1 MKNFQRQTTCLALV
15 AQLGGL
21 ACASRP
27 TAPPPPDPAPGTA
40 DAPYVIGVRDLLR
53 ISVWQN
59 AAITLDVPV
68 RPDGKVSVPLIDDVT
83 AAGLTPVQLKDVIE
97 KELSKSV
104 EAPEVTVIVLEINSR
119 FVTVSGR
126 VTKTARVPVTE
137 HMRVVE
143 AIALAGGFDEFA
155 NRSNVRVVRRQPDD
169 KEIEYRFDYD
179 AYMSGRAPNTN
190 FLLQAGD
197 VVYVPD

>member
-1 MKNFQRQTTCLALV
+1 MKKFQSRTACLGIVTLI
-15 AQLGGL
+15 GI

-27 TAPPPPDPAPGTA
+27 TAAPPPDPTPGTA
-40 DAPYVIGVRDLLR
+40 DAPYVIGVKDLLR

-59 AAITLDVPV
+59 TAITVDVPV

-83 AAGLTPVQLKDVIE
+83 AAGLTPVQLKEVIT
-97 KELSKSV
+97 KELEKSV
-104 EAPEVTVIVLEINSR
+104 ESPDVTVIVLEINSR

-126 VTKTARVPVTE
+126 VTNTARVPVTE
-137 HMRVVE
+137 NLRVVE

-155 NRSNVRVVRRQPDD
+155 DRSNVRVVRRQRDG
-169 KEIEYRFDYD
+169 KEIEYTFDYD

-197 VVYVPD
+197 VIYVPD